1 VALFLSTFTNKVDR
15 KGRVSVPASFRT
27 SLSGLGASPNG
38 TFVLFPSPHYPA
50 LEGCTLERMQ
60 EFAARLDALEQFSPE
75 HDELSTLFA
84 SSHQLSLD
92 SEGRVGLPE
101 ELMAEAKITEA
112 VSFVG
117 AGGTFQLWE
126 PEAYTAH
133 QAEMRERMKANKR
146 TLPSGRPAAPHAVT
160 A

>member
-15 KGRVSVPASFRT
+15 KGRVSVPAPFRT
-27 SLSGLGASPNG
+27 SLSGTGAGPNG
-38 TFVLFPSPHYPA
+38 SFILYPSPHYDA
-50 LEGCTLERMQ
+50 LEGCTVEHMQ
-60 EFAARLDALEQFSPE
+60 ELAARLATLEQFSPE

-84 SSHQLSLD
+84 ASHQLSLD

-101 ELMAEAKITEA
+101 QLLAYANITENVA
-112 VSFVG
+112 FVG

-126 PEAYTAH
+126 PDAYAAH
-133 QAEMRERMKANKR
+133 SAAMLERMKQNKR
-146 TLPSGRPAAPHAVT
+146 TIPAARPAQQTVT

>member
-27 SLSGLGASPNG
+27 NLSATGQNGA
-38 TFVLFPSPHYPA
+38 FVLYPSPHYAA
-50 LEGCTLERMQ
+50 LEGCTVEHMKELS
-60 EFAARLDALEQFSPE
+60 ARLATLEQFSPE
-75 HDELSTLFA
+75 HDELSTLF
-84 SSHQLSLD
+84 SDSHQLSLD

-101 ELMAEAKITEA
+101 ELLAYAEITENVA
-112 VSFVG
+112 FVG

-126 PEAYTAH
+126 PEAYAAH
-133 QAEMRERMKANKR
+133 KAAMRERMKENKR
-146 TLPSGRPAAPHAVT
+146 TIPAARPLASQAVT

>member
-15 KGRVSVPASFRT
+15 KGRVSVPAPFRT
-27 SLSGLGASPNG
+27 SLSGTGAAPNG
-38 TFVLFPSPHYPA
+38 AFILYPSPHQKA
-50 LEGCTLERMQ
+50 LEGCTLEHMQ
-60 EFAARLDALEQFSPE
+60 ELATRLATLEQFSPE

-84 SSHQLSLD
+84 DAHQLSLD

-101 ELMAEAKITEA
+101 ELMSFAKITENVA
-112 VSFVG
+112 FVG

-126 PEAYTAH
+126 PDAYAAH
-133 QAEMRERMKANKR
+133 KTEMRERMKENKR
-146 TLPSGRPAAPHAVT
+146 TLPAARPAQPPVT